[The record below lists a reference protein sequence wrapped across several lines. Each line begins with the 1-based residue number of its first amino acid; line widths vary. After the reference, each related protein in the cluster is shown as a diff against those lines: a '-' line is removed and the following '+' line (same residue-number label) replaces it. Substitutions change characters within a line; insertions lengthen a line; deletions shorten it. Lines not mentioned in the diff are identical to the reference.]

1 MIKYG
6 LKNIYYKIFDVHLI
20 SIFLAF
26 ITGSVFAALSA
37 SKQVSDGYNKLT
49 KYYDIVIGPKGSSS
63 DIIFSNLTFSTIPEN
78 TFSMEVFDE
87 LHAFN
92 KIPIAVGDSYN
103 DGSLIVGTYNGF
115 FSNYKIEQGKVFTS
129 EEDVFDIV
137 IGCNVADK
145 NNLHIGSKIV
155 ASHDAT
161 ESHAENPYTVVGI
174 LEPTSTNID
183 NTCFT
188 YINNIWDMHSHEEE
202 NEHTESEDDE
212 HKHESENN
220 LTGILIKTSSI
231 QENLNLVAK
240 YKDNEEVSIVT
251 INLII
256 RNLLSS
262 TETTLAL
269 ISLLVGMIAIIG
281 TAAIIILINNYRLGL
296 LEDIKAIKA
305 VRKNPFSYILI
316 QIFVIILI
324 GLILSLF
331 CRYLILLKIA
341 GIMKENGLIIQ
352 TLFWR

>member
-1 MIKYG
+1 M
-6 LKNIYYKIFDVHLI
+6 FDVLLI
-20 SIFLAF
+20 SIFFAF

-78 TFSMEVFDE
+78 TFSMEVFDK
-87 LHAFN
+87 LNASN

-103 DGSLIVGTYNGF
+103 DGSLIVGTYSGF
-115 FSNYKIEQGKVFTS
+115 FANYKIAQGKVFTS
-129 EEDVFDIV
+129 EEDIYDIV
-137 IGCNVADK
+137 IGCNVADM
-145 NNLHIGSKIV
+145 NNLHIGSKII

-161 ESHAENPYTVVGI
+161 ESHAEHPYTVVGI

-188 YINNIWDMHSHEEE
+188 YINNIWDMHSHEESD
-202 NEHTESEDDE
+202 HAESEEKE
-212 HKHESENN
+212 HEHESENN

-231 QENLNLVAK
+231 QENLNLAAK
-240 YKDNEEVSIVT
+240 YKDNEDVSIVT

-281 TAAIIILINNYRLGL
+281 IAAIIILINNYRLGL

-305 VRKNPFSYILI
+305 VKKNPFPYILI
-316 QIFVIILI
+316 QILVIILI
-324 GLILSLF
+324 GLVLSLF